1 MTYKELLH
9 SISFQEV
16 EPHLVNMDPEAKDS
30 LGWFKLHYDMLKL
43 MCPKYHEDANENVCR
58 ITIKDWDDGTGPHLD
73 AFPMEGDLWEHSL
86 TKEIVLDSNVHAS
99 HAEIA
104 ACCLWHTSFYG
115 FVQGQQKM
123 WVSGD
128 YKTKAE
134 RIKSTILSQ
143 GGHVPS
149 KRELLPSKKQEL
161 IERAKEE
168 FWVGNKKANKTKRKC
183 LFRHAFMEQYYERM
197 VAIGSFIVKV
207 LPALSMEANPLTID
221 QLCKLFVSGSFRS
234 VTIPSFADEATDAIR
249 YMVDL
254 LSQYDMLPH
263 ADNAIVYLSI
273 GHEWDESPVFHSHV
287 NELLKA
293 VARQVFA
300 TEGNKGTMDLILDY
314 HPFLGHQIEMT
325 VVTTDI
331 SVSR

>member
-9 SISFQEV
+9 SVSFQEV
-16 EPHLVNMDPEAKDS
+16 EPYLVNMDPEAKDN

-99 HAEIA
+99 YAEIA

-123 WVSGD
+123 WLSGD

-149 KRELLPSKKQEL
+149 KRALLPSKKQEL

-168 FWVGNKKANKTKRKC
+168 FWVGKKKANKTKRKR
-183 LFRHAFMEQYYERM
+183 LFRQAFMEQYYERM

-207 LPALSMEANPLTID
+207 LLALSMEANSLTIN
-221 QLCKLFVSGSFRS
+221 QLCQLFVSSKFGS
-234 VTIPSFADEATDAIR
+234 VTIPSFADETTDAIS
-249 YMVDL
+249 YMVDI
-254 LSQYDMLPH
+254 LSQYDMLSH
-263 ADNAIVYLSI
+263 ADNAIVYLSA
-273 GHEWDESPVFHSHV
+273 GYRWDESPVFHSKV
-287 NELLKA
+287 NELLKT
-293 VARQVFA
+293 VAGQVLT
-300 TEGNKGTMDLILDY
+300 TEGNKGTVDLILDY

>member
-9 SISFQEV
+9 CISFQEV
-16 EPHLVNMDPEAKDS
+16 EPHLVNMDSEAKGS

-58 ITIKDWDDGTGPHLD
+58 ITIKDWDDGTGPHLN

-149 KRELLPSKKQEL
+149 KRALIPSKKQEL

-168 FWVGNKKANKTKRKC
+168 FWVGNKKANKIKRKC

-300 TEGNKGTMDLILDY
+300 TDGNKGTVDLILDY

>member
-9 SISFQEV
+9 SVTFQEV
-16 EPHLVNMDPEAKDS
+16 KPHLVNMDPEAKDN

-43 MCPKYHEDANENVCR
+43 MCPKYHEDANGNVCR
-58 ITIKDWDDGTGPHLD
+58 IAIKDWEDGTGPHLD

-115 FVQGQQKM
+115 FVQGQRKM

-128 YKTKAE
+128 CKSKAE

-149 KRELLPSKKQEL
+149 KRALLPSKKQEL
-161 IERAKEE
+161 IARAKEE
-168 FWVGNKKANKTKRKC
+168 FWAGNKKVNKAKRKR
-183 LFRHAFMEQYYERM
+183 LFRQAFMEQYYERM

-207 LPALSMEANPLTID
+207 LPALSMEANSLTIN
-221 QLCKLFVSGSFRS
+221 QLCQLFVSSKFGSI
-234 VTIPSFADEATDAIR
+234 TIPSFADETTDAIS
-249 YMVDL
+249 YMADI
-254 LSQYDMLPH
+254 LSKYDMLSH
-263 ADNAIVYLSI
+263 ADNAIVYLSA
-273 GHEWDESPVFHSHV
+273 GYRWDESPVFHSKV
-287 NELLKA
+287 NELLKT
-293 VARQVFA
+293 VAGQVLT
-300 TEGNKGTMDLILDY
+300 TEGNKGTVDLILDY
-314 HPFLGHQIEMT
+314 HPFLDHQIEMT

>member
-9 SISFQEV
+9 SVTFQEV
-16 EPHLVNMDPEAKDS
+16 KPHLVNMDPEAKDN

-43 MCPKYHEDANENVCR
+43 MCPKYHEDANGNVCR
-58 ITIKDWDDGTGPHLD
+58 IAIKDWDDGTGPHLD

-99 HAEIA
+99 YAEIA

-123 WVSGD
+123 WLSGD

-149 KRELLPSKKQEL
+149 KRALLPSKKQEL

-168 FWVGNKKANKTKRKC
+168 FWVGKKKANKTKRKR
-183 LFRHAFMEQYYERM
+183 LFRQAFMEQYYERM

-207 LPALSMEANPLTID
+207 LLALSMEANSLTIN
-221 QLCKLFVSGSFRS
+221 QLCQLFVSSKFGS
-234 VTIPSFADEATDAIR
+234 VTIPSFADETTDAIS
-249 YMVDL
+249 YMVDI
-254 LSQYDMLPH
+254 LSQYDMLSH
-263 ADNAIVYLSI
+263 ADNAIVYLSA
-273 GHEWDESPVFHSHV
+273 GYRWDESPVFHSKV
-287 NELLKA
+287 NELLKT
-293 VARQVFA
+293 VAGQVLT
-300 TEGNKGTMDLILDY
+300 TEGNKGTVDLILDY

>member
-9 SISFQEV
+9 CVSFQEV
-16 EPHLVNMDPEAKDS
+16 EPHLVNMDSEAKGS

-58 ITIKDWDDGTGPHLD
+58 IAIKDWDDGTGPHLD
-73 AFPMEGDLWEHSL
+73 AFHMEGDLWEHSL

-254 LSQYDMLPH
+254 LSQYDMLPN

>member
-9 SISFQEV
+9 CVSFQEV
-16 EPHLVNMDPEAKDS
+16 EPHLVNMDSEAKGS

-58 ITIKDWDDGTGPHLD
+58 IAIKDWDDGTGPHLD

-197 VAIGSFIVKV
+197 VDIGSFIVKV

-300 TEGNKGTMDLILDY
+300 TEGNKGTVDLILDY

>member
-9 SISFQEV
+9 CISFQEV
-16 EPHLVNMDPEAKDS
+16 EPHLVNMDSEAKGS

>member
-9 SISFQEV
+9 CVSFKEV
-16 EPHLVNMDPEAKDS
+16 EPHLVNMDSEAKGS

-43 MCPKYHEDANENVCR
+43 MCPKYHEDANGNVCR
-58 ITIKDWDDGTGPHLD
+58 IAIKDWDDGTGPHLD

-197 VAIGSFIVKV
+197 VDIGSFIVKV

>member
-9 SISFQEV
+9 CVSFQEV
-16 EPHLVNMDPEAKDS
+16 EPHLVNMDSEAKGS

>member
-9 SISFQEV
+9 SVSFQEV
-16 EPHLVNMDPEAKDS
+16 EPYLVNMDPEAKDN

-99 HAEIA
+99 YAEIA

-123 WVSGD
+123 WLSGD

-149 KRELLPSKKQEL
+149 KRALLPSKKQEL

-168 FWVGNKKANKTKRKC
+168 FWVGKKKANKTKRKR
-183 LFRHAFMEQYYERM
+183 LFRQAFMEQYYERM

-207 LPALSMEANPLTID
+207 LLALSMEANSLTIN
-221 QLCKLFVSGSFRS
+221 QLCQLFVSSKFGS
-234 VTIPSFADEATDAIR
+234 VTIPSFADETTDAIS
-249 YMVDL
+249 YMVDI
-254 LSQYDMLPH
+254 LSQYDMLSH
-263 ADNAIVYLSI
+263 ADNAIVYLSA
-273 GHEWDESPVFHSHV
+273 G
-287 NELLKA
+287 
-293 VARQVFA
+293 
-300 TEGNKGTMDLILDY
+300 LDGMNR
-314 HPFLGHQIEMT
+314 PCFIQK
-325 VVTTDI
+325 
-331 SVSR
+331 

>member
-1 MTYKELLH
+1 MSYYHKG
-9 SISFQEV
+9 
-16 EPHLVNMDPEAKDS
+16 
-30 LGWFKLHYDMLKL
+30 LGRRNW
-43 MCPKYHEDANENVCR
+43 
-58 ITIKDWDDGTGPHLD
+58 PHLD

-99 HAEIA
+99 YAEIA

-123 WVSGD
+123 WLSGD

-149 KRELLPSKKQEL
+149 KRALLPSKKQEL

-168 FWVGNKKANKTKRKC
+168 FWVGKKKANKTKRKR
-183 LFRHAFMEQYYERM
+183 LFRQAFMEQYYERM

-207 LPALSMEANPLTID
+207 LLALSMEANSLTIN
-221 QLCKLFVSGSFRS
+221 QLCQLFVSSKFGS
-234 VTIPSFADEATDAIR
+234 VTIPSFADETTDAIS
-249 YMVDL
+249 YMVDI
-254 LSQYDMLPH
+254 LSQYDMLSH
-263 ADNAIVYLSI
+263 ADNAIVYLSA
-273 GHEWDESPVFHSHV
+273 GYRWDESPVFHSKV
-287 NELLKA
+287 NELLKT
-293 VARQVFA
+293 VAGQVLT
-300 TEGNKGTMDLILDY
+300 TEGNKGTVDLILDY

>member
-9 SISFQEV
+9 SVSFQEV
-16 EPHLVNMDPEAKDS
+16 EPYLVNMDPEAKDN

-73 AFPMEGDLWEHSL
+73 AFPMEGDLWERSL

-99 HAEIA
+99 YAEIA

-123 WVSGD
+123 WLSGD

-149 KRELLPSKKQEL
+149 KRALLPSKKQEL

-168 FWVGNKKANKTKRKC
+168 FWVGKKKANKTKRKR
-183 LFRHAFMEQYYERM
+183 LFRQAFMEQYYERM

-207 LPALSMEANPLTID
+207 LLALSMEANSLTIN
-221 QLCKLFVSGSFRS
+221 QLCQLFVSSKFGS
-234 VTIPSFADEATDAIR
+234 VTIPSFADETTDAIS
-249 YMVDL
+249 YMVDI
-254 LSQYDMLPH
+254 LSQYDMLSH
-263 ADNAIVYLSI
+263 ADNAIVYLSA
-273 GHEWDESPVFHSHV
+273 GYRWDESPVFHSKV
-287 NELLKA
+287 NELLKT
-293 VARQVFA
+293 VAGQVLT
-300 TEGNKGTMDLILDY
+300 TEGNKGTVDLILDY

>member
-9 SISFQEV
+9 CVSFQEV
-16 EPHLVNMDPEAKDS
+16 EPHLVNMDSEAKGS

-99 HAEIA
+99 YAEIA

-123 WVSGD
+123 WLSGD

-149 KRELLPSKKQEL
+149 KRALLPSKKQEL

-168 FWVGNKKANKTKRKC
+168 FWVGKKKANKTKRKR
-183 LFRHAFMEQYYERM
+183 LFRQAFMEQYYERM

-207 LPALSMEANPLTID
+207 LLALSMEANSLTIN
-221 QLCKLFVSGSFRS
+221 QLCQLFVSSKFGS
-234 VTIPSFADEATDAIR
+234 VTIPSFADETTDAIS
-249 YMVDL
+249 YMVDI
-254 LSQYDMLPH
+254 LSQYDMLSH
-263 ADNAIVYLSI
+263 ADNAIVYLSA
-273 GHEWDESPVFHSHV
+273 GYRWDESPVFHSKV
-287 NELLKA
+287 NELLKT
-293 VARQVFA
+293 VAGQVLT
-300 TEGNKGTMDLILDY
+300 TEGNKGTVDLILDY